1 MTTITAPGTAP
12 ARRYGGTP
20 FGRIANVVRLQLG
33 NPWTAVVLPWM
44 ILGFIFLGNIAVWLL
59 IGLSTHGQDLRDAR
73 EGFSYSGGSIYIF
86 IYMMVVAIQS
96 INITFR
102 FALGFG
108 VTRRDYWL
116 GSAVTWV
123 ILAAMF
129 SLGITLLGLI
139 ERATDGW
146 GLGGTVFAPVYFG
159 EEWWQR
165 LLTVFLGLL
174 FFLFFGSLLGAIYV
188 RWRALGIIVFFGALV
203 ILGIAVIAVAIQPA
217 VSAWYGQAELAG
229 FGPPKTALDITV
241 WLLIPT
247 VLCAVIGFVI
257 LRRATARA

>member
-1 MTTITAPGTAP
+1 MTTLDTPT
-12 ARRYGGTP
+12 RRYGGTP

-44 ILGFIFLGNIAVWLL
+44 ILGFIFLGNIAVWIL
-59 IGLSTHGQDLRDAR
+59 IGFGTDGQDARDAR
-73 EGFSYSGGSIYIF
+73 EGFSYSGASFYIF

-96 INITFR
+96 LNITFR

-123 ILAAMF
+123 IVAAMF
-129 SLGITLLGLI
+129 SIGITILGLI

-146 GLGGTVFAPVYFG
+146 GLGGSMFAPIYYG

-165 LLTVFLGLL
+165 LLVVFIALL
-174 FFLFFGSLLGAIYV
+174 FFLFFGALLGAIYV
-188 RWRALGIIVFFGALV
+188 RWKALGVIVFFAALV
-203 ILGIAVIAVAIQPA
+203 ILGIVVIAVAIQPA
-217 VSAWYGQAELAG
+217 VSAWWGLVSLSLA
-229 FGPPKTALDITV
+229 PPTALGIAV

-247 VLCAVIGFVI
+247 ALSAVLGFFI